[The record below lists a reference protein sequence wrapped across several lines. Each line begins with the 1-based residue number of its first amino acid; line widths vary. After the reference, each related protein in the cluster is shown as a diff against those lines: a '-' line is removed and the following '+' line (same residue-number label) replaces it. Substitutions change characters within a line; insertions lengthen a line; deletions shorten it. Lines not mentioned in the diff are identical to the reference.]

1 MLPDQGGLLGA
12 VGRGEPMTRLYA
24 NTTAVTPAKS
34 KAEIESVLRRYGADK
49 SIAALRTPEPEV
61 PGRKALHR
69 TTARR

>member
-1 MLPDQGGLLGA
+1 
-12 VGRGEPMTRLYA
+12 MTRLYA